1 MNSKIKNS
9 LEILKHNNDTFLY
22 NEKVYKTEAAAKKA
36 KTMDA
41 KRAIKQNKKQT
52 YRQKHGEEKI
62 KAAVEQRKITKEINK
77 NKGLPAFLGDDYQ
90 PSKSKIDKETRKV
103 NYLKSEGDIS
113 EVQLF
118 RRTAKEAL
126 NGVFHDVILEPR
138 ETMNKETQSLIRFV
152 TDNYYVLTDV
162 KFNNANSRIN
172 QLISIY
178 YSNNISF
185 LTDIISSEITK
196 SFIKFK
202 DIDGNKHNLNVSLLF
217 ESDMIISEGKVK
229 ATILNNKRYDYYDY
243 ENKGDYD
250 DEKIHKLY
258 YNTGILERIQSIN
271 WIKEYVFNQVNK
283 FMNNLEQTLL
293 KSDLIFNKIRKITI
307 GLNKSIKTKA
317 GSYFKTPEVLQYKK
331 AIVNIKNTDD
341 KCLEWCL
348 LANKHY
354 EDINNK
360 DKNDPK
366 HYKKYYN
373 ELNIPKDIKYPI
385 DIQHDIKKYEKLN
398 DIKINV
404 FTYENNDK
412 DFTNLQTLYNTTK
425 RNENVCNLLLLKN

>member
-1 MNSKIKNS
+1 MLKENIKNS

-41 KRAIKQNKKQT
+41 KRAIKQNRKQT

-62 KAAVEQRKITKEINK
+62 KAAVQQRKITKEINK
-77 NKGLPAFLGDDYQ
+77 NQGLPAFLGDDYQ

-229 ATILNNKRYDYYDY
+229 ATILK
-243 ENKGDYD
+243 
-250 DEKIHKLY
+250 
-258 YNTGILERIQSIN
+258 
-271 WIKEYVFNQVNK
+271 
-283 FMNNLEQTLL
+283 
-293 KSDLIFNKIRKITI
+293 
-307 GLNKSIKTKA
+307 
-317 GSYFKTPEVLQYKK
+317 
-331 AIVNIKNTDD
+331 
-341 KCLEWCL
+341 
-348 LANKHY
+348 
-354 EDINNK
+354 
-360 DKNDPK
+360 
-366 HYKKYYN
+366 
-373 ELNIPKDIKYPI
+373 
-385 DIQHDIKKYEKLN
+385 
-398 DIKINV
+398 
-404 FTYENNDK
+404 
-412 DFTNLQTLYNTTK
+412 
-425 RNENVCNLLLLKN
+425 

>member
-1 MNSKIKNS
+1 MH
-9 LEILKHNNDTFLY
+9 LH
-22 NEKVYKTEAAAKKA
+22 
-36 KTMDA
+36 
-41 KRAIKQNKKQT
+41 
-52 YRQKHGEEKI
+52 
-62 KAAVEQRKITKEINK
+62 
-77 NKGLPAFLGDDYQ
+77 
-90 PSKSKIDKETRKV
+90 
-103 NYLKSEGDIS
+103 
-113 EVQLF
+113 
-118 RRTAKEAL
+118 
-126 NGVFHDVILEPR
+126 
-138 ETMNKETQSLIRFV
+138 
-152 TDNYYVLTDV
+152 
-162 KFNNANSRIN
+162 

-217 ESDMIISEGKVK
+217 ESEMIISEDKVK

-243 ENKGDYD
+243 EKKRWLWWRKN
-250 DEKIHKLY
+250 HKLY

-293 KSDLIFNKIRKITI
+293 KSDLIFNKIWKITI

-348 LANKHY
+348 LAYKHY

-373 ELNIPKDIKYPI
+373 ELNISNDIKYPI
-385 DIQHDIKKYEKLN
+385 DIQHDIKKYEKYLKLVLA
-398 DIKINV
+398 IIRL
-404 FTYENNDK
+404 
-412 DFTNLQTLYNTTK
+412 TNI
-425 RNENVCNLLLLKN
+425 